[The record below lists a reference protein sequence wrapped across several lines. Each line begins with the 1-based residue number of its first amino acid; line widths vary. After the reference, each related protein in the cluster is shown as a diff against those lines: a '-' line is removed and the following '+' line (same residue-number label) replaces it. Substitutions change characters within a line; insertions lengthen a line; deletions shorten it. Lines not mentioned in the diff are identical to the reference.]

1 MAPTHVYVKRNPI
14 HPYTYNNPD
23 DLPIPHI
30 LHVGLDYF
38 VGLAYG
44 LAKDPDEAEL
54 IIDKTIERAK
64 DEYKP
69 D

>member
-1 MAPTHVYVKRNPI
+1 MCSTN
-14 HPYTYNNPD
+14 

-44 LAKDPDEAEL
+44 LAPDAENAET
-54 IIDKTIERAK
+54 KNK
-64 DEYKP
+64 G
-69 D
+69 